1 MTLPVRFAL
10 LFAAQFAAIGA
21 MMPFL
26 PAVLQSKGL
35 SAEQVSAVLAAG
47 SAVRL
52 LAAPAIGRGADRLG
66 DPRRVLALA
75 AAVAGCTAAGY
86 ALAPGGA
93 SAFAALLGIAL
104 LHSLFLA
111 PVVPLSDAL
120 CLGAS
125 RRSRLEYAR
134 VRSAGSAAYIL
145 GAVAAGQA
153 VALAGPA
160 SAVWLYAGGLLLA
173 ALAAR
178 GLPGEEGPAGGGGGR
193 AGFAAP
199 FREPAFR
206 WLLPLSALIQGSHAL
221 YYGFSTIHW
230 TAAGLSPGVIGLLW
244 AEGVVVE
251 VLLFL
256 WGGPLAARLGPARL
270 AALAAGAGVV
280 RWGVTAE
287 TTWLPALAAVQV
299 LHALTFGAQHLGA
312 MRVLATLPPGQAATA
327 QTLHSSL
334 GTGLAMGLLT
344 LLSGTLYDR
353 LGGDGFW
360 AMAVLCAAALPA
372 ALGLR
377 AALARRRAAG
387 GAG

>member
-1 MTLPVRFAL
+1 
-10 LFAAQFAAIGA
+10 
-21 MMPFL
+21 
-26 PAVLQSKGL
+26 
-35 SAEQVSAVLAAG
+35 
-47 SAVRL
+47 VRL

-75 AAVAGCTAAGY
+75 AAVAGCTASGY
-86 ALAPGGA
+86 ALAPGGGGLA
-93 SAFAALLGIAL
+93 LAALLSVAL

-120 CLGAS
+120 WLGAS
-125 RRSRLEYAR
+125 RRLRFDYGR
-134 VRSAGSAAYIL
+134 VRSAGSAAYIA
-145 GAVAAGQA
+145 GAVAAGQVA
-153 VALAGPA
+153 ALAGP
-160 SAVWLYAGGLLLA
+160 SAVVWLYAAGLLLA

-178 GLPGEEGPAGGGGGR
+178 GLPAAEDEGAARGGGGR
-193 AGFAAP
+193 GGFAAP

-256 WGGPLAARLGPARL
+256 WGGPLAARLGPAKL
-270 AALAAGAGVV
+270 AALAAAAGVV

-287 TTWLPALAAVQV
+287 TTWLPALAAAQL
-299 LHALTFGAQHLGA
+299 LHSITFGAQHLGA
-312 MRVLATLPPGQAATA
+312 MRVLAGLPPGQAATA

-353 LGGDGFW
+353 LGGGGFW
-360 AMAVLCAAALPA
+360 VMAALCAAALPA
-372 ALGLR
+372 VLGLR
-377 AALARRRAAG
+377 AALGRRGRMGG
-387 GAG
+387 GAPRV